1 MTPRTPVARLSALLL
16 AVGLLG
22 AACSKKPSAS
32 GTVTLLTQEKALLTD
47 VVRPFTEANPKLKLE
62 AATFLSENDAVA
74 KLQAGDTSD
83 VVYAC
88 VTDTHR
94 LVTGGLVQAID
105 TSRLSA
111 WGQLFPYYANS
122 DQIRSGGKVY
132 LAPAFGGT
140 TGIITNTQQVPG
152 GVTSFK
158 QLMEDPSL
166 AGKVTIEDNP
176 RYGIAMGALALGMND
191 PYDLSDAQ
199 LGQVKDWYLAHRAQ
213 IKAFFTSGSQ
223 FESLFKSG
231 DVVAGF
237 GYKGSDVG
245 LAKDNIPVAFTRAS
259 EGALTWTCGYTI
271 GAHATNL
278 NGAYALLNWFLSP
291 TAQDVYATK
300 YDQMVTNQQSLGPL
314 TPALRQAIGMG
325 DITQLD
331 SSTPTQVP
339 ANYAAWQAAWQAITS
354 A

>member
-1 MTPRTPVARLSALLL
+1 MKLGTPTRRLAALLL
-16 AVGLLG
+16 ALALAGT
-22 AACSKKPSAS
+22 ACSKKAGAT
-32 GTVTLLTQEKALLTD
+32 GTVTLLTQTKALLTD
-47 VVRPFTEANPKLKLE
+47 VIRPFTEQNPKLKLD
-62 AATFLSENDAVA
+62 ATTFLSENDAVA
-74 KLQAGDTSD
+74 KLQAGSTAD

-94 LVTGGLVQAID
+94 LVTGGLVQPID

-111 WGQLFPYYANS
+111 WGTLFPYYANA
-122 DQIRSGGKVY
+122 DQIRSAGKVY
-132 LAPAFGGT
+132 IAPAFGGT
-140 TGIITNTQQVPG
+140 TGIITNTQEVPG

-158 QLMEDPSL
+158 QLMEDPAL

-176 RYGIAMGALALGMND
+176 RYGIAMGALALGMTE

-213 IKAFFTSGSQ
+213 VKAFFTSGSQ
-223 FESLFKSG
+223 FESLFKTG

-245 LAKDNIPVAFTRAS
+245 LAKDNVPVAFTRAS
-259 EGALTWTCGYTI
+259 EGALTWTCGYAI

-278 NGAYALLNWFLSP
+278 PGAYALLNWFLSP

-314 TPALRQAIGMG
+314 APAVRQAIGMG
-325 DITQLD
+325 DLTQLD
-331 SSTPTQVP
+331 ASTPTQVP